1 MQKDEIDVKILLIHV
16 LLGWLIVSQFTLFHI
31 QVGNMQGQET
41 SFTLGML
48 GGMLGCYLG
57 FTAYRKKWFLKDD

>member
-1 MQKDEIDVKILLIHV
+1 MNKNDINIKTLLIHV

-31 QVGNMQGQET
+31 QLGDMQNQAN

-57 FTAYRKKWFLKDD
+57 FTAYRKRWFLKDD

>member
-31 QVGNMQGQET
+31 QVGNMHGQEA